1 MRTITRQ
8 TIAWQTIA
16 WQTSTGRTIARWG
29 TLALWWA
36 CFLLGALVSAAAWCR
51 AAEQVVAS
59 DGIRLEQVVVGTPAR
74 IEVFPPVVRL
84 SGDRQQMQLVVTGH
98 YADGGVQDLTRASG
112 FASSSP
118 TVAVVDN
125 AVVRPR
131 ADGTA
136 EVAVSVG
143 GLRAIVPVEV
153 TGQGSPERVA
163 FETGALV
170 ALTKNGCNSGACHG
184 SPSGKGGFRLSLRA
198 FDPALDELTLIREE
212 SGRRINP
219 FEPESSLLLAK
230 PLMKVS
236 HGGGVQ
242 LHKTDPAY
250 RVLRDWIA
258 EGCRLDPPDAPR
270 VTRLE
275 VHPPSGRVLERPAHT
290 QQLCVLA
297 HFADGAVRD
306 VTPLASYSSSDT
318 GVAVVDEA
326 GFVVARDR
334 GEAAI
339 VVRYLEHVQTC
350 SLTFVRDIP
359 GFAWSPPTPANFIDE
374 HVYAKL
380 EKLQFE
386 PSGRCT
392 DGEFLRR
399 VHLDLVGILPT
410 VDETRAFLA
419 DTDPGKR
426 ERLVETL
433 LARPEFAKFWAL
445 KWGDLLRMTS
455 TAVGGDGVH
464 KYHRWVERA
473 IADNM
478 PYDRFARELLTAS
491 GSTLVN
497 PPANFYRTTA
507 DANDCVE
514 TISQVFLGSRL
525 QCAKCHNHPFE
536 RWTQDDYYG
545 MAAVFSRVQ
554 KKKTLRANELVV
566 WSAATGDVTQPR
578 TGKRMKPWAP
588 GVGDLEVGA
597 EEDRRD
603 PFVDW
608 LTAAGNPFF
617 ARVEVNRIWA
627 QVFGRGLVE
636 PIDDFRESNPAANVA
651 LLAALARDFVAHG
664 FDRRH
669 AIRTILRSNTYQAS
683 FLATPL
689 NQDDAKYASHYQP
702 RLLTAEQLL
711 DAICGVTDVP
721 ETFGRLPPGTKATQV
736 PSPDLADNDFM
747 KAFGQPNRQT
757 VCACERGTESNV
769 GMAVQFFNGPLI
781 SEKVRSDDNRF
792 RRMIRAGATDA
803 EILDDLY
810 LAAVCRPPTASEM
823 EASLKHLAGR
833 PDRIAAFEDICWAL
847 LNTNEF
853 LFQH

>member
-1 MRTITRQ
+1 MRHPMRHATLML
-8 TIAWQTIA
+8 AW
-16 WQTSTGRTIARWG
+16 GVC
-29 TLALWWA
+29 L
-36 CFLLGALVSAAAWCR
+36 LVSVASLATSAR
-51 AAEQVVAS
+51 AAEKAATP
-59 DGIRLEQVVVGTPAR
+59 DGIRLEPIVAGTPAR
-74 IEVFPPVVRL
+74 LEVFPPVVRL
-84 SGDRQQMQLVVTGH
+84 TGGRRQMQLVVTGH
-98 YADGGVQDLTRASG
+98 YADGGVQDLTRVSQ
-112 FASSSP
+112 FASSAP
-118 TVAVVDN
+118 AVAAIDG

-131 ADGTA
+131 ADGKA
-136 EVAVSVG
+136 EVAVSVA
-143 GLRAIVPVEV
+143 GLRAVVPVEV
-153 TGQGSPERVA
+153 TGQGMPERVA

-212 SGRRINP
+212 SGRRIDP
-219 FEPESSLLLAK
+219 FDPESSLLLAK

-258 EGCRLDPPDAPR
+258 EGCRIDPPDAPR
-270 VTRLE
+270 VARLE

-297 HFADGAVRD
+297 HFTDGSVRD
-306 VTPLASYSSSDT
+306 VTPLASYSSSDS

-359 GFAWSPPTPANFIDE
+359 GFVWSPPAPANFVDE

-410 VDETRAFLA
+410 VGQARTFLA
-419 DTDPGKR
+419 DTDPRKR
-426 ERLVETL
+426 ERLVDGL
-433 LARPEFAKFWAL
+433 LQRPEFAKFQAL

-514 TISQVFLGSRL
+514 TISQVFLGARL

-545 MAAVFSRVQ
+545 MAAVFNRVQ
-554 KKKTLRANELVV
+554 KKKTRRANELVV
-566 WSAATGDVTQPR
+566 WTAATGEVTQPR
-578 TGKRMKPWAP
+578 TGKQMKPLAP
-588 GVGDLEVGA
+588 GAGALAVGVD
-597 EEDRRD
+597 EDRRG
-603 PFVDW
+603 PFVAW
-608 LTAAGNPFF
+608 LTAEGNPFF

-627 QVFGRGLVE
+627 QFFGRGLVE
-636 PIDDFRESNPAANVA
+636 PIDDFRESNPAANA
-651 LLAALARDFVAHG
+651 SLLDSLARDFVAHG

-669 AIRTILRSNTYQAS
+669 VIRTILASNTYQAS

-689 NQDDAKYASHYQP
+689 NRDDVKYASHYQP

-711 DAICGVTDVP
+711 DAICTVTDVP

-736 PSPDLADNDFM
+736 PSPDLADNEFM

-757 VCACERGTESNV
+757 VCACERVAESNL

-781 SEKVRSDDNRF
+781 SDKVGAEDNRF
-792 RRMIRAGATDA
+792 RRMIRAGATDH

-823 EASLKHLAGR
+823 EAGLKHLAAR
-833 PDRIAAFEDICWAL
+833 ADRVAAFEDICWAL